1 MVKEKRLKVSANV
14 KVEASEKATYQRKR
28 ITTEIIS
35 PDVSRAKAGAWL
47 HLISPLTE
55 WAGLKGDEIRYR
67 RQQLRIQRE
76 DVLSKIIQ
84 DARNRLQFSERKN
97 TPIPNKFLVPFL
109 EKASLEDEDSEIMKM
124 WSELLVSAVSSY
136 DPVYLRIIEILSQIG
151 SGEAQYLK
159 KLLLGSR
166 SDFELHFVSEVPFFF
181 CFTVPSQGS
190 GVLLQGS

>member
-1 MVKEKRLKVSANV
+1 MVKEKRLKVSANA
-14 KVEASEKATYQRKR
+14 KVEASAKATYQRKR
-28 ITTEIIS
+28 ITTEIIP

-47 HLISPLTE
+47 DLISPLTE
-55 WAGLKGDEIRYR
+55 WAGLKGNEIRYR

-151 SGEAQYLK
+151 SGDLMK
-159 KLLLGSR
+159 KTMNANTFIQTTFRKTS
-166 SDFELHFVSEVPFFF
+166 PFRA
-181 CFTVPSQGS
+181 P
-190 GVLLQGS
+190 